1 MSGLFTRITRV
12 VLSVS
17 LALYAH
23 GAMAG
28 SHPTGPTF
36 SMVICSDGVGKTIEV
51 DLDGKPVDPSDECCA
66 CLDCGVATVA
76 APPPPAEMELPRVFS
91 PLTTGESH
99 EVARG
104 SPEPFSRPMPRA
116 PPVASNE
123 TIAAPDFE
131 AWMTTQADTAPDF
144 NPKVVRQP
152 DLRPGGRPL
161 KEPAK

>member
-36 SMVICSDGVGKTIEV
+36 SMVICSDGVGKTVEV

-66 CLDCGVATVA
+66 CLDCGMATVA
-76 APPPPAEMELPRVFS
+76 APPPATGSRSPRTFS
-91 PLTTGESH
+91 PLTPGEIRQES
-99 EVARG
+99 RR

-116 PPVASNE
+116 PPVA
-123 TIAAPDFE
+123 ADGPKVAPEFK
-131 AWMTTQADTAPDF
+131 ACMTAQTETAPESD
-144 NPKVVRQP
+144 PKGVKRP
-152 DLRPGGRPL
+152 DLRHGGRPF
-161 KEPAK
+161 KEAAT

>member
-76 APPPPAEMELPRVFS
+76 GPPPPAGSESPRTFS
-91 PLTTGESH
+91 PLTPGEIRQD
-99 EVARG
+99 ARG

-116 PPVASNE
+116 PPVAADGP
-123 TIAAPDFE
+123 IAAPEFE
-131 AWMTTQADTAPDF
+131 AWTTAQTETAPDSD
-144 NPKVVRQP
+144 PKGVKRT
-152 DLRPGGRPL
+152 DLRHGGRPF
-161 KEPAK
+161 KEAAK